1 MLEPPIRRATAEDA
15 PALADLVNFAGE
27 GLPLYLWTRMAAAGE
42 DPWQI
47 GHRRQAEKAAEGK
60 IFVVD
65 EGQGVMAALTG
76 YVIPAVPEPIP
87 EDMPAMFRPLQELE
101 NLAPSTWYV
110 NVLAAYPQHRNRG
123 LGTRLLDLAEDLA
136 REAGL
141 SALSIIVAG
150 DNTGARRLYERAGY
164 TEVARRPIVKEN
176 WLCDSTEWVL
186 LVRRL

>member
-1 MLEPPIRRATAEDA
+1 MLEPPIRRATADDA

-42 DPWQI
+42 DPLHI

-87 EDMPAMFRPLQELE
+87 ADMPAMFRPLQELE
-101 NLAPSTWYV
+101 NLAPATWYV
-110 NVLAAYPQHRNRG
+110 NVLAAYPEHRNRG
-123 LGTRLLDLAEDLA
+123 LGTRLLNLAETLA
-136 REAGL
+136 RDAGL
-141 SALSIIVAG
+141 EALSIIVAG
-150 DNTGARRLYERAGY
+150 DNTGARRLYQRTGY
-164 TEVARRPIVKEN
+164 AEIARRPMVKEA
-176 WLCDSTEWVL
+176 WICASTEWIL
-186 LVRRL
+186 LVKRL